1 MRIESLP
8 YALPNK
14 AQENNPQIKQNDYE
28 DANGNL
34 TQAGKEMVRH
44 FILSFEDHKKFGL
57 EKNIHF
63 LAQTRPVPLL
73 EESHIYRRFQVP
85 TN

>member
-8 YALPNK
+8 STLPNK
-14 AQENNPQIKQNDYE
+14 AQENSPQIEQTDYE

-44 FILSFEDHKKFGL
+44 FIYHLKIIKNFAW
-57 EKNIHF
+57 EKLF
-63 LAQTRPVPLL
+63 T
-73 EESHIYRRFQVP
+73 F
-85 TN
+85 